1 MSELENVR
9 KVLSNIRSLRAF
21 AREVPFELLSDMAE
35 KLNAVVEER
44 REDAER
50 EAKERQQ
57 RESRKRELLAMITSE
72 GFSVEELVGG
82 EAVTETGR
90 KKRVVQQVAA
100 KYQYEIDGKTHYW
113 TGRGRK
119 PKPIEQA
126 LANGKSLD
134 DFLIPENDI
143 PENK

>member
-44 REDAER
+44 RDDAER
-50 EAKERQQ
+50 EKAEREQ
-57 RESRKRELLAMITSE
+57 REARKRELLALITSE
-72 GFSVEELVGG
+72 GFSVEELTGG
-82 EAVTETGR
+82 GVVTETGR
-90 KKRVVQQVAA
+90 KKRVVQQVPA
-100 KYQYEIDGKTHYW
+100 KYQYDVDGETHYW

-126 LANGKSLD
+126 LAEGKSLD
-134 DFLIPENDI
+134 DFLIPDE
-143 PENK
+143 K

>member
-44 REDAER
+44 RDDAER
-50 EAKERQQ
+50 EKAEREQ
-57 RESRKRELLAMITSE
+57 REARKRELLALITSE
-72 GFSVEELVGG
+72 GFSVEELTSGG
-82 EAVTETGR
+82 VVTETGR

-100 KYQYEIDGKTHYW
+100 KYQYDVDGKTHYW

-119 PKPIEQA
+119 PKPIETA
-126 LANGKSLD
+126 LAEGKSLE
-134 DFLIPENDI
+134 DFLITDA
-143 PENK
+143 K